1 VDDDRFRRRAPAP
14 DDGHGLIR
22 RTDSRSLG
30 FGLGLMA
37 SVADELGRHP
47 QRETRDQRLASRW
60 AERPPA
66 VPGEQRYAM
75 NQLTA

>member
-37 SVADELGRHP
+37 SVADELAVATHNGKPATSVSLHAGRSG
-47 QRETRDQRLASRW
+47 R
-60 AERPPA
+60 
-66 VPGEQRYAM
+66 
-75 NQLTA
+75 QLCPVSSVTP